1 MPLTTRG
8 QSPPE
13 KEKSRTSRQSMPR
26 RPAIHA
32 PYSTWYLST
41 ASVSHMAH
49 IYLTTL
55 PAPCQPEISGAT
67 IICIKRQFYLLLS
80 IYIVLLRAEQKMQG
94 ALFKA
99 RLQICAH
106 SLSGQESRCRAVVH
120 IGMQSKRAGHLQPAQ
135 QNAGDDPGIYGLL
148 HFLNRR
154 RIRITATGN
163 TGMALMV

>member
-1 MPLTTRG
+1 MCIRDSTGPVHIAHRFNGMEIACHMPLTTRG

-80 IYIVLLRAEQKMQG
+80 IYIVLLRAEQKSR
-94 ALFKA
+94 A
-99 RLQICAH
+99 RF
-106 SLSGQESRCRAVVH
+106 
-120 IGMQSKRAGHLQPAQ
+120 SKRALQNICAQ
-135 QNAGDDPGIYGLL
+135 PVRAGKPLPGRSTYR
-148 HFLNRR
+148 H
-154 RIRITATGN
+154 AE
-163 TGMALMV
+163 